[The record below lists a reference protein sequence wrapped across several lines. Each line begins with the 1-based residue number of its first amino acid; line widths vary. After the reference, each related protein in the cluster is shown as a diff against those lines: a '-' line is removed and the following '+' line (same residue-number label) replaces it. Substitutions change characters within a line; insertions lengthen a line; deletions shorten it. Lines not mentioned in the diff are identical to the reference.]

1 MDVQRMRNFVKSS
14 NIEVQS
20 NNNNNALAAEI
31 EAGMIAN
38 KKAEGAENLNKFL
51 RNTNYGNFGEFLQNN
66 NNGGF
71 YVDVL
76 KPGMFNVTVNKNY
89 DDAVRLDLKEIL
101 KKPILPASPMVSG
114 ISIEV
119 LEMKGLY
126 GRFQTGFR
134 KDGQGS
140 QGFLNG
146 QNFFAV
152 DFKARIFNDE
162 ESKGVSFTVYKNGKI
177 RYSGGFLGL
186 RAITKQPDLIRTYI
200 INNYTDRSSFLY
212 NDAFYN
218 NISGQFKVN
227 GRFKSI
233 SSIPEKYARYGFE
246 PTTSYEPEIAAPILY
261 VDYQGYNFNV
271 SENGVVQILGVDE
284 PEDLVA
290 AYKKGAELMRK
301 MNAGGEFFIREVQR
315 KLKTKNTKIKRTTC
329 PKTRVPPCKPGYA
342 AKKNPQGYDC
352 CYKVPKKSKT
362 AAAATPAKTGYDVT
376 FDNKQ
381 KLKINGLQCKR
392 YPKAQLIKI
401 ARDMGIVGIKERT
414 TVDEICQLI
423 SSVRRVNPV
432 VNTLKVGNKD
442 MKINGQ
448 GDKFRLSKRICK
460 TYRKPDLIKI
470 VDGLGIRRTGKETV
484 PVLCSMIE
492 KFRPVNSLRNKVIS
506 AYGSNWMNKYRTV
519 MPPINDDVKMLK
531 NKIGKT
537 NVKNVDALIR
547 KTISALKKSRK
558 ASLDKKLLKSNGV
571 IKNNNG
577 TPKTPKR
584 SGNKASGSRKK

>member
-1 MDVQRMRNFVKSS
+1 MDVQRMRQFVRSS

-20 NNNNNALAAEI
+20 NNNNNNDALAAEI
-31 EAGMIAN
+31 EAGMVAN

-51 RNTNYGNFGEFLQNN
+51 RNTNYGNFSEFVQN

-71 YVDVL
+71 FVDTL

-89 DDAVRLDLKEIL
+89 DDAIRLDLKEIL

-119 LEMKGLY
+119 LEIKGLY

-134 KDGQGS
+134 RDARGFQGS
-140 QGFLNG
+140 LNG
-146 QNFFAV
+146 QNYFAV

-162 ESKGVSFTVYKNGKI
+162 ESKGVSFTIYRNGKI
-177 RYSGGFLGL
+177 RYSGGFLGV
-186 RAITKQPDLIRTYI
+186 RAITKQPDLIKTYI

-233 SSIPEKYARYGFE
+233 SSLPEKYARYGFE

-290 AYKKGAELMRK
+290 AYKKGVELMRK
-301 MNAGGEFFIREVQR
+301 MNAGGEFFIREVR
-315 KLKTKNTKIKRTTC
+315 RTLKRGTTKIKRTTC
-329 PKTRVPPCKPGYA
+329 PKTRAPPCKPGFA
-342 AKKNPQGYDC
+342 PKKNPQGYDC
-352 CYKVPKKSKT
+352 CYKVPKKSKIAST
-362 AAAATPAKTGYDVT
+362 TPAKSGYNVA

-423 SSVRRVNPV
+423 SSVRRINPV
-432 VNTLKVGNKD
+432 VNTLKVGNKE
-442 MKINGQ
+442 MSMNGR

-460 TYRKPDLIKI
+460 TYRKADLIKI
-470 VDGLGIRRTGKETV
+470 VDGLGIKRTGKETV
-484 PVLCSMIE
+484 QVLCTMIE
-492 KFRPVNSLRNKVIS
+492 KFKPANSLRNKVIS
-506 AYGSNWMNKYRTV
+506 AYGSTWMNKYRNV
-519 MPPINDDVKMLK
+519 MPSINDDVKLLK
-531 NKIGKT
+531 NKIGRT

-547 KTISALKKSRK
+547 KTITTLKRSRK
-558 ASLDKKLLKSNGV
+558 AGLDKKLLKSNGV
-571 IKNNNG
+571 NKDSNG
-577 TPKTPKR
+577 TPKTTKR
-584 SGNKASGSRKK
+584 PSNKASGSRKK